1 MTDDPQ
7 HIIDRSDLR
16 KYRTELP
23 NLYDDADLDPF
34 EFRLLAHY
42 KRVGTCN
49 EGLET
54 TARKCKMSEGSAS
67 QKRTSLAKKKWI
79 KLTPI
84 MTVHGPGYSV
94 EVIDRWEENFRFYF
108 SRKGS
113 HSERKPSPHEGKPS
127 PHEGKPS
134 PHEGKPSPGE
144 GKKEPI
150 KKEPLKKRS
159 PPTPLPPP
167 QRQVAT
173 VVGVGEL
180 EKVPPTLEE
189 TIWTWKAIPN
199 IPARSIQTHA
209 HGPDKFIALYLY
221 YLTQSGIKSP
231 LRAALARLGRG
242 EIDPGQIFEQIGELP
257 PTSLAILLNWLAEGA
272 SDYTTTDLNGA
283 GVLGHAFA
291 ELFKQPPSGIQSR
304 PQQERQ
310 AEAEQQTIRSV
321 AVHALTDLN
330 LWRLLPTIEPV
341 GPTLPDVVMPDRQVS
356 DPDPVLPPNAETWQA
371 VLDQLWLEMSHAT
384 FDAWIRETE
393 LSSIGPDRFVIG
405 VPTTYAR
412 DWLENRMTA
421 TIARTLALLTGNN
434 WPVKFIVKG
443 K

>member
-1 MTDDPQ
+1 MSIKQ
-7 HIIDRSDLR
+7 M
-16 KYRTELP
+16 
-23 NLYDDADLDPF
+23 NLVWESSKHGGTLLLLMLAIANNANDEGDAYPGQ
-34 EFRLLAHY
+34 EY
-42 KRVGTCN
+42 
-49 EGLET
+49 
-54 TARKCKMSEGSAS
+54 
-67 QKRTSLAKKKWI
+67 LAKKIRKSEPYTREMI
-79 KLTPI
+79 VKLMKSKELRLT
-84 MTVHGPGYSV
+84 HQG
-94 EVIDRWEENFRFYF
+94 
-108 SRKGS
+108 GS
-113 HSERKPSPHEGKPS
+113 GAGDPNHYRIILKERRASPSNKERRASPSNKERRASPEGAVKERLRGGDHAQKKAEPHRTIRTNNITS
-127 PHEGKPS
+127 
-134 PHEGKPSPGE
+134 
-144 GKKEPI
+144 
-150 KKEPLKKRS
+150 S
-159 PPTPLPPP
+159 PPPPP
-167 QRQVAT
+167 AAMMPPAT
-173 VVGVGEL
+173 AVGVGEL